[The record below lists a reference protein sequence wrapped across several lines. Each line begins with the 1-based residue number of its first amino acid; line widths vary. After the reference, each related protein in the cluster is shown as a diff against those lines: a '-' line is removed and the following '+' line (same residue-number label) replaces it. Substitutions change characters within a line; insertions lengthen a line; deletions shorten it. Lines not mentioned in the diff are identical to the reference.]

1 MITEKLNLSSIV
13 LSLYPYLLRKV
24 SKNGFIITWM
34 LHQIF
39 MFSNKV
45 KLAAGYN
52 NDTTHPSALLDERT
66 DQ

>member
-1 MITEKLNLSSIV
+1 
-13 LSLYPYLLRKV
+13 
-24 SKNGFIITWM
+24 M

-45 KLAAGYN
+45 KLAKITKPPFPN
-52 NDTTHPSALLDERT
+52 LPPVLHHFPLLLDERT